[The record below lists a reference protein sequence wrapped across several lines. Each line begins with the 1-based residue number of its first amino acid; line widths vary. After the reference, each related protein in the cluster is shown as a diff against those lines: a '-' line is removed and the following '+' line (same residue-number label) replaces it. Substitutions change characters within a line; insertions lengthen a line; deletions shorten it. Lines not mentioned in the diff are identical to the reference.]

1 MRIDSSCNVE
11 RNVSF
16 QRILAGI
23 GGCALLGVL
32 EIPADGVENCCN
44 VLVFDLLVTESTPGL
59 HRATHGAVAQE
70 SLLVD
75 DLQEFAVEFDVV
87 GVAALHDD
95 LAQAL
100 LQLGRFQQIDQRI
113 VERFVVSALNCTDQF
128 PRQDAHIVF
137 CNENFLGGR
146 DDVGISLPYGRCDE
160 RAVIDTIELHVN
172 HRVPIA
178 HKII

>member
-1 MRIDSSCNVE
+1 M
-11 RNVSF
+11 
-16 QRILAGI
+16 
-23 GGCALLGVL
+23 L
-32 EIPADGVENCCN
+32 EISADGVENGGN
-44 VLVFDLLVTESTPGL
+44 VLVFDLLVAESTPGL
-59 HRATHGAVAQE
+59 HRTTHGTVTQE
-70 SLLVD
+70 SLFVD

-87 GVAALHDD
+87 GVAALHND

-113 VERFVVSALNCTDQF
+113 VERFVVSALNRTDQF

-137 CNENFLGGR
+137 CDENLLGGR

-160 RAVIDTIELHVN
+160 CTVIDTIELHVD